1 MSIETENTNTPIDIK
16 NSEQLDPNEEH
27 TLLTNMFNSIM
38 VQNAKHESNVI
49 LEDSKSESSSSSSS
63 EDENIE
69 DDRWSAL
76 QTLLDSH
83 LLLTKCL
90 FRLIKDK

>member
-1 MSIETENTNTPIDIK
+1 MSIETGIMNTPIDIK

-27 TLLTNMFNSIM
+27 ALLTNMFNSIM
-38 VQNAKHESNVI
+38 AQNAKRESNVN
-49 LEDSKSESSSSSSS
+49 LEDSKSESTTTTSD

-90 FRLIKDK
+90 FRLIKHK

>member
-1 MSIETENTNTPIDIK
+1 MSIETGNTNTPIDIK
-16 NSEQLDPNEEH
+16 NSEQLDTNEEH
-27 TLLTNMFNSIM
+27 ALLTNMFNSIM
-38 VQNAKHESNVI
+38 AQNAKRESNVN
-49 LEDSKSESSSSSSS
+49 LEDSEGTTTTSD